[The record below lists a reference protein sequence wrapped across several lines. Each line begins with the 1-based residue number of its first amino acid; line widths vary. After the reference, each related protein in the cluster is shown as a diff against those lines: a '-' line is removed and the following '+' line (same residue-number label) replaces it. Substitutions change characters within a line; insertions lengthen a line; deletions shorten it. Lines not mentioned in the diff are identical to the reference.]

1 MSPRYTATNLKA
13 ATVIAM
19 MASDNHTEPDD
30 WVTVASYTQAHQA
43 YVVQAC
49 LHAAGVPATLADAHM
64 AQTHSLLAG
73 AIPIRLQVPS
83 SWHNQALR
91 VLQAFERG
99 DFALPD
105 SDDCDAHP

>member
-1 MSPRYTATNLKA
+1 MTGNTHE
-13 ATVIAM
+13 
-19 MASDNHTEPDD
+19 DNDD
-30 WVTVASYTQAHQA
+30 WTLVASYTDAQQA
-43 YVVQAC
+43 YVLQAC
-49 LHAAGVPATLADAHM
+49 LQAAGVPAQLADTNM

-73 AIPIRLQVPS
+73 AIPVRLLVPN

-105 SDDCDAHP
+105 DYDYESQT